1 MGMPYIASISKIAYN
16 FLKLMQPDQLNRDLS
31 KLKDSLGQLPEAMAN
46 PAFVVV
52 SGLPGTG
59 KTYFCGRLAER
70 QPFYIIESD
79 ALRKVLFP
87 SPEYSP
93 IESARL
99 FVVMHR
105 LIEWLLRSGVP
116 VCFDATNLSE
126 HNREYLYRISDRAG
140 ARLVLVSVEAPLAV
154 ARERLHARKKRDIPD
169 SKSDA
174 DWEIYKQM
182 KPKAE
187 RILRNHFVVD
197 TSHDIT
203 PVIDKIIHALNR

>member
-1 MGMPYIASISKIAYN
+1 MPDIASVNKIAYN
-16 FLKLMQPDQLNRDLS
+16 FLKPMEPDALNRDLS
-31 KLKDSLGQLPEAMAN
+31 KLKDSLGRLPEAMAN

-59 KTYFCGRLAER
+59 KTFFCGKLAER
-70 QPFYIIESD
+70 QPFYIVESD

-93 IESARL
+93 TESARL
-99 FVVMHR
+99 FAAIHR
-105 LIEWLLRSGVP
+105 LIEWLLQNGVP

-140 ARLVLVSVEAPLAV
+140 ARLVLVNIEAPPSV
-154 ARERLHARKKRDIPD
+154 VHERLQTRKNRDIPD

-174 DWEIYKQM
+174 DWEIYRQM

-197 TSHDIT
+197 TSSDIT
-203 PVIDKIIHALNR
+203 PVIDKIIRVLRH

>member
-1 MGMPYIASISKIAYN
+1 MEPS
-16 FLKLMQPDQLNRDLS
+16 QLNRDLS
-31 KLKDSLGQLPEAMAN
+31 KLKESLSPLPEATVN
-46 PAFVVV
+46 PGFVVV

-59 KTYFCGRLAER
+59 KSYLCGKLAEK
-70 QPFYIIESD
+70 QPFYILESD

-87 SPEYSP
+87 SPDYSP
-93 IESARL
+93 VESARL
-99 FVVMHR
+99 FAAIHSLM
-105 LIEWLLRSGVP
+105 EWLLKNGVP

-140 ARLVLVSVEAPLAV
+140 ARLVLVSVEAPPDV
-154 ARERLHARKKRDIPD
+154 AYQRLQARKNGAIPD

-174 DWEIYKQM
+174 DWEIYRQM

-187 RILRNHFVVD
+187 KIGRNHFVVD
-197 TSHDIT
+197 TSRDIT